1 MEIIGKIINNNQQP
15 VCKMFISTAQQR
27 KDYFREHKHTDF
39 EISLILKGQGIYNTS
54 SGICDISV
62 GDVFVYS
69 TNEKHCITDVF
80 VTQEAPY
87 MQLLNLHFSP
97 SFVWNIGN
105 DYLKN
110 SYLEIFF
117 NRPKNFHNRLNRN
130 NPALTKITQIIFEI
144 RKEFE
149 QANIDFQSAVKI
161 KLLELLIYIHR
172 EFFPSEKHISAE
184 FQTKHLKQIE
194 KSINFINKNF
204 CEELSLEELA
214 KQAFMSRTYFCTIFK
229 QLNGMSPW
237 QYINIKRIDKAIE
250 LLKNTNLNILEIAA
264 SCGYNNTANFN
275 KIFKSITN
283 TTPKEYRKK
292 LISTNNPIFS

>member
-1 MEIIGKIINNNQQP
+1 MDIIGKIVNNNQIP
-15 VCKMFISTAQQR
+15 VCKMFISTALQR

-39 EISLILKGQGIYNTS
+39 EISLILKGSGLYNTS
-54 SGICDISV
+54 NGICDILA
-62 GDVFVYS
+62 GDIFMYS

-80 VTQEAPY
+80 VTQNDPY
-87 MQLLNLHFSP
+87 MQLLNLHFAP

-117 NRPKNFHNRLNRN
+117 NRPKNFHNRLDRS
-130 NPALTKITQIIFEI
+130 NPALARITKMILEI
-144 RKEFE
+144 RTEFE
-149 QANIDFQSAVKI
+149 QTNVDFQIAVKI
-161 KLLELLIYIHR
+161 KLLELLIHIRR
-172 EFFPSEKHISAE
+172 EFFPSKNLSTE

-194 KSINFINKNF
+194 KAINYINKNF
-204 CEELSLEELA
+204 CEELSLEALA
-214 KQAFMSRTYFCTIFK
+214 KKAFMSRTYFCTIFK

-250 LLKNTNLNILEIAA
+250 LLKNTNMNILEIAT

-292 LISTNNPIFS
+292 LTFNK